1 MPIGYFYGY
10 KAVGI
15 YQNAAEAAAALPDAS
30 ASGNNRPRP
39 GDVRF
44 EDNNSPLVG
53 DPNGKM
59 FSGQPDGK
67 IDQADRTYL
76 GKTIPDFFYGL
87 SMNGNYKGLDL
98 SVLFQGVSGVQAYN
112 ALRQER
118 EGLGGP
124 GRNMLASTLNRWTG
138 EGSSNT
144 MPRAIAGD
152 PAANNRFSS
161 RWIEDASFFRLRNV
175 QLGYALP
182 QSLLAKT
189 RAFRSAR
196 IYVAASNLFVIT
208 DYTGYDPEVMTFGQ
222 AAFQT
227 GAGTDRGSTPQPRT
241 YQVGFQ
247 VNF

>member
-1 MPIGYFYGY
+1 
-10 KAVGI
+10 
-15 YQNAAEAAAALPDAS
+15 
-30 ASGNNRPRP
+30 
-39 GDVRF
+39 
-44 EDNNSPLVG
+44 
-53 DPNGKM
+53 
-59 FSGQPDGK
+59 
-67 IDQADRTYL
+67 
-76 GKTIPDFFYGL
+76 
-87 SMNGNYKGLDL
+87 MNGNYKGLDL

-182 QSLLAKT
+182 QSWLAKT

>member
-1 MPIGYFYGY
+1 
-10 KAVGI
+10 
-15 YQNAAEAAAALPDAS
+15 LPDAS

-59 FSGQPDGK
+59 FSGQPDGSVTP
-67 IDQADRTYL
+67 ADRTYL

-87 SMNGNYKGLDL
+87 SINGNYKAFDL
-98 SVLFQGVSGVQAYN
+98 SVLFQGVGGVQAYN

-118 EGLGGP
+118 EGLGGG
-124 GRNMLASTLNRWTG
+124 GRNVLATTLNRWKG
-138 EGSSNT
+138 EGTSNT

-189 RAFRSAR
+189 RTFRSAR

-208 DYTGYDPEVMTFGQ
+208 DYTGFDPEVMTFGQ